1 MVTVSP
7 RPRSPVHG
15 RDSTSPIELDRLRPL
30 PDSDIED
37 DSPRESDPYPTLR
50 ADSVLR
56 EAQDTKMLDRD
67 TTIERRV
74 RLKLD
79 FILLPFLS
87 LLFLFNSL
95 DKSNIGSAETGHFTK
110 DTELPA
116 SALNVSVAC
125 FFAAFVTLQ
134 PVGAALGRKYGM
146 ARYVPTCMALWGL
159 CTAAHIFITK
169 EWQLVLLRTTVG
181 ILEAGFYPTTVSY
194 LSLFYTR
201 FEFAK
206 RLGMF
211 YGQAAV
217 AGAMGGLLSWAV
229 FRQFPDSPS
238 PSGPPGPHIQ
248 DISPPGGWKSW
259 QVLFLIEGITTM
271 VIALIGF
278 VWLPHSADT
287 AWFLSAEE
295 RICAEQRIRQDR
307 AEASMHSND
316 DYKSSSYTEPNQ
328 SERISR
334 SPRNS
339 DDSDEISR
347 LIPQSDYSHLRGR
360 SMVSTHSMTNDTGLS
375 RSDILSAVL
384 DWKVW
389 YLLICNILS
398 AIPATAFSVFLPLVV
413 KGLAQSPSS
422 TPGNHDMAPATANL
436 LTVPPFL
443 AGALILWAFT
453 AWSDRR
459 KERLV
464 PILWGLVIL
473 LIGLT
478 ATVMLPQSA
487 YTLRYIAL
495 IVLLA
500 GSFVPSPLTVAWLT
514 NNMLEPG
521 KRAIVLGINGW
532 GNLAGVLSAMLFAPK
547 YRESGYKVPF
557 FITLACVGVS
567 FIGFLGFRML
577 ILVING
583 RRQTTVKGWD
593 FEEIE
598 REQRYGD
605 VDARRTSW
613 VDRLYTE
620 ERSRMGDERLTFLY
634 GL

>member
-1 MVTVSP
+1 MAAPLVP
-7 RPRSPVHG
+7 RPRSPLYG
-15 RDSTSPIELDRLRPL
+15 RDATSTIELDRLQPL
-30 PDSDIED
+30 PSTDNPNDLPRDIDSGPDPILPT
-37 DSPRESDPYPTLR
+37 DSVTLVVRES
-50 ADSVLR
+50 
-56 EAQDTKMLDRD
+56 KMRDRD

-74 RLKLD
+74 RMKLD

-110 DTELPA
+110 DTGLPA

-159 CTAAHIFITK
+159 CTAGHIFVK
-169 EWQLVLLRTTVG
+169 EQWQLVLLRTTVG
-181 ILEAGFYPTTVSY
+181 VLEAGFYPTTVSY

-206 RLGMF
+206 RLGLF

-229 FRQFPDSPS
+229 FKQFPDSPS
-238 PSGPPGPHIQ
+238 PSGPPGPHLQ
-248 DISPPGGWKSW
+248 QTNDNPHKWKSW
-259 QVLFLIEGITTM
+259 QVLFLIEGIATM
-271 VIALIGF
+271 IIALIGF

-287 AWFLSAEE
+287 AWFLSKEE

-307 AEASMHSND
+307 ADATLDNSD
-316 DYKSSSYTEPNQ
+316 DYKSVAYQQPSTT
-328 SERISR
+328 ERISR

-347 LIPQSDYSHLRGR
+347 LIPKPDLSQMRGR
-360 SMVSTHSMTNDTGLS
+360 SAASTHSMTNDTGLT
-375 RSDILSAVL
+375 RADVLSAIL

-389 YLLICNILS
+389 YLLACNILS

-413 KGLAQSPSS
+413 KGLAHNPSS
-422 TPGNHDMAPATANL
+422 KPGENDMAPATANL

-443 AGALILWAFT
+443 AGAAILWTFT
-453 AWSDRR
+453 AWSDRKR
-459 KERLV
+459 ERLV
-464 PILWGLVIL
+464 PIMWGLVIL

-487 YTLRYIAL
+487 YTLRYVAL
-495 IVLLA
+495 VVLLA

-532 GNLAGVLSAMLFAPK
+532 GNIAGVLSALLFTPK
-547 YRESGYKVPF
+547 YRESGYVVPF
-557 FITLACVGVS
+557 FITLACVGIS
-567 FIGFLGFRML
+567 FVGFAGFR
-577 ILVING
+577 IAITTINQR
-583 RRQTTVKGWD
+583 RRQVVSGWD
-593 FEEIE
+593 FEERE
-598 REQRYGD
+598 REMREGD
-605 VDARRTSW
+605 VSGYGSR
-613 VDRLYTE
+613 
-620 ERSRMGDERLTFLY
+620 RMGDQRLTFLY

>member
-1 MVTVSP
+1 MPAVSP
-7 RPRSPVHG
+7 GRRTPVRR
-15 RDSTSPIELDRLRPL
+15 RDSTSPIELDRLHTTP
-30 PDSDIED
+30 PDPENESDID
-37 DSPRESDPYPTLR
+37 DEGLVITPPQSSESF
-50 ADSVLR
+50 DSSN
-56 EAQDTKMLDRD
+56 DKMRDRD

-74 RLKLD
+74 RMKLD

-110 DTELPA
+110 DTGLPA
-116 SALNVSVAC
+116 EALNVSVAF

-159 CTAAHIFITK
+159 CTSAHIFITK

-238 PSGPPGPHIQ
+238 PSGPPGPHVFEAAQ
-248 DISPPGGWKSW
+248 SGGWKSW
-259 QVLFLIEGITTM
+259 QVLFLIEGMATM

-287 AWFLSAEE
+287 AWFLSKEE

-307 AEASMHSND
+307 LDASVHDSND
-316 DYKSSSYTEPNQ
+316 HKHMSYDGQ
-328 SERISR
+328 GVERTSR
-334 SPRNS
+334 DRRNS
-339 DDSDEISR
+339 DDAEEISR
-347 LIPQSDYSHLRGR
+347 LLPRPDLSQMRGR
-360 SMVSTHSMTNDTGLS
+360 STVSTHSVTNDKGLS
-375 RSDILSAVL
+375 KADILSALL

-389 YLLICNILS
+389 YLLVCNILS
-398 AIPATAFSVFLPLVV
+398 AIPATAFSVFLPMVV
-413 KGLAQSPSS
+413 KGLAHKPNSA
-422 TPGNHDMAPATANL
+422 PGEKDMAPATANL

-443 AGALILWAFT
+443 AGALILWTFT

-459 KERLV
+459 RERLV
-464 PILWGLVIL
+464 PILCGLVIL
-473 LIGLT
+473 LAGLT
-478 ATVMLPQSA
+478 ATVLLPQTA
-487 YTLRYIAL
+487 YTLRYFAL

-532 GNLAGVLSAMLFAPK
+532 GNLAGVLSAMLFSP
-547 YRESGYKVPF
+547 RFRDSGYIVPF

-567 FIGFLGFRML
+567 FVGFAGFRIL
-577 ILVING
+577 ILQINQQ
-583 RRQTTVKGWD
+583 REETIKGWD
-593 FEEIE
+593 YEQRE
-598 REQRYGD
+598 REQKFGD
-605 VDARRTSW
+605 VGGHRTSW
-613 VDRLYTE
+613 IDRLYGE
-620 ERSRMGDERLTFLY
+620 ERKREGDERLTFLY